1 MHKLTEWVSKVYLV
15 VFLHQ
20 PLFSKSGDSIVNN
33 SIKIKSNLILI
44 KLDEDEKVTWS
55 TIDVQYSPKNKN
67 TLDTN
72 FILIYS

>member
-44 KLDEDEKVTWS
+44 KLDEDEKVT
-55 TIDVQYSPKNKN
+55 
-67 TLDTN
+67 
-72 FILIYS
+72 

>member
-20 PLFSKSGDSIVNN
+20 PLCSKSGDSIVNN

-44 KLDEDEKVTWS
+44 KLDEDEKVT
-55 TIDVQYSPKNKN
+55 
-67 TLDTN
+67 
-72 FILIYS
+72 